1 MASDLPPLKDM
12 PDSGPRPTMVRY
24 AVLSF
29 LGLLAF
35 VLYIDRICI
44 GQAAGPI
51 EKELQLSEKQMGLV
65 FAAFTVAYGLFE
77 IPTGSWGDRYGSRGV
92 LTRIVL
98 WWSVFTALTGAAFG
112 LISLIVVRFL
122 FGAGEAGAYPNA
134 ARVIARWFPRG
145 GRGPAQGLINTAA
158 LIGGAAAPVLTAYM
172 IHLVGWRWAFVY
184 FAVLGVFWAVAFY
197 SWFHDDPN
205 EHPAVN
211 EAERRLIRAGQDPK
225 PPQELHGGVPW
236 RRVAASKEIWLLGG
250 VISCAAFSTYL
261 YFFWYSRY
269 LEAGRGVSPLRSGWL
284 ASGVL
289 AGGAVGA
296 LLGGYLSD
304 AALRLTGDRRWSRR
318 AIGFSGMA
326 LSSLALGLALRCHSA
341 ELATLFTALAS
352 FLVQLQIAP
361 WWTVVTE
368 VSGRHVGALFGLL
381 NSLGV
386 PGGAASQYFV
396 GWFADRQKDLG
407 YSGRAQWDPIFYVYM
422 VVLLVGAVGWL
433 FIDPTHSAV
442 ECAGDS
448 AAEPNG

>member
-1 MASDLPPLKDM
+1 MAAELPPFKET
-12 PDSGPRPTMVRY
+12 PDSCPRPTTVRY

-29 LGLLAF
+29 LSLLAF

-44 GQAAGPI
+44 SQAATSI
-51 EKELQLSEKQMGLV
+51 EEELQISEKQMGLV

-77 IPTGSWGDRYGSRGV
+77 IPTGSWGDRHGSRGV

-98 WWSVFTALTGAAFG
+98 WWSAFTALTGAAFG
-112 LISLIVVRFL
+112 LVSLIVVRFL

-172 IHLVGWRWAFVY
+172 IHLAGWRWAFLY
-184 FAVLGVFWAVAFY
+184 FACLGVFWAIAFY
-197 SWFHDDPN
+197 LWYRDDPC

-211 EAERRLIRAGQDPK
+211 EAERRLILGGEDREARGEPR
-225 PPQELHGGVPW
+225 PPVPW
-236 RRVAASKEIWLLGG
+236 RQVAASKEIWLLGG

-261 YFFWYSRY
+261 YFFWYPRY
-269 LEAGRGVSPLRSGWL
+269 LQAGRDVTPIRSGWL
-284 ASGVL
+284 ASAVL

-304 AALRLTGDRRWSRR
+304 GALRLTGDRRWSRR
-318 AIGFSGMA
+318 AIGCSGMA
-326 LSSLALGLALRCHSA
+326 LSALALWLALRCDSA
-341 ELATLFTALAS
+341 ELASLFTALAS

-368 VSGRHVGALFGLL
+368 ISGRHVGALFGLL

-386 PGGAASQYFV
+386 PGAVASQYFV
-396 GWFADRQKDLG
+396 GWFADRQKELG
-407 YSGRAQWDPIFYVYM
+407 YSGRAPWDPIFYVYM
-422 VVLLVGAVGWL
+422 VVLLIGAFGWL
-433 FIDPTHSAV
+433 FIDPTRSAV
-442 ECAGDS
+442 AHPRLGGSQDK
-448 AAEPNG
+448 